1 MKLSHI
7 LISTVFLLTSCS
19 SDEPCPTLAIPNT
32 EQAYEEIEE
41 PVPDPV
47 HVNQHEL
54 SRFLNSNIL
63 PVSATSRS
71 NSITIDTVCGKDD
84 KPIIYVINYGNNNGF
99 ILVSAVKTAFPILAF
114 NDTGHYELHN
124 INPAA
129 KFGLENMALNVE
141 ESLSLPTDS
150 TARNANMWKTFEKLT
165 SANSRYNVYEDDFDS
180 WSPNLQEMYKQAELI
195 VRAEISHWNEE
206 VIAYLDGGLTDYILG
221 GVNEDEVYN
230 DAEGNCY
237 PQFMTRYMQLSVV
250 RHRIKDLLNNR
261 SPNCLSTNWD
271 QINGFNQS
279 YPRLENGSLAYA
291 GCVPVAIGQ
300 IMKYYKWPANYNWD
314 DMPDNL
320 ATKTTSDFLYQLA
333 KTGKATYNSDGTG
346 VTASNASNIFKKN
359 GYNTSGI
366 KELNSIGQLSG
377 AGRNPILILGEAY
390 DTATKKK
397 VGHAFIACGH
407 SEFAYIKNLD
417 LFTIVQPKIFQ
428 FQSGWE
434 IDHFYAANVYIN
446 WGYGGS
452 SNGFYNLNYLTV
464 NGHNYNRNLKYI
476 LATPNK

>member
-19 SDEPCPTLAIPNT
+19 SDEPCPTPAIPNT

-47 HVNQHEL
+47 QVNQHEL
-54 SRFLNSNIL
+54 SRFLNSNIS

-114 NDTGHYELHN
+114 NDTRHYELHD

-129 KFGLENMALNVE
+129 KFGLENIKLNVE
-141 ESLSLPTDS
+141 ETLSLPNDS
-150 TARNANMWKTFEKLT
+150 TAINVSIWKTFEFQP
-165 SANSRYNVYEDDFDS
+165 SAISRYNVYEDDYDS
-180 WSPNLQEMYKQAELI
+180 WPSDIQEKYRQSVFVMRDSVERWPRGEYG
-195 VRAEISHWNEE
+195 
-206 VIAYLDGGLTDYILG
+206 YLDGGFPENFFG
-221 GVNEDEVYN
+221 GVNEDEIYN
-230 DAEGNCY
+230 TAEGWCY
-237 PQFMTRYMQLSVV
+237 PQFMSRYIQLSAV
-250 RHRIKDLLNNR
+250 RHRTHVLIDYEVANSVN
-261 SPNCLSTNWD
+261 TNWN
-271 QINGFNQS
+271 QVNGFNQS
-279 YPRLENGSLAYA
+279 YPCLANGELAYA

-300 IMKYYKWPANYNWD
+300 IMRYHKWPSNYNWD
-314 DMPDNL
+314 DMPENS

-333 KTGKATYNSDGTG
+333 EAGNASYSINGTG
-346 VTASNASNIFKKN
+346 VTAPNALKIFQKN
-359 GYNTSGI
+359 GYNPGKLTDL
-366 KELNSIGQLSG
+366 KNIGQLARST
-377 AGRNPILILGEAY
+377 NQPILILGESY
-390 DTATKKK
+390 DSSTKITS
-397 VGHAFIACGH
+397 GHAFVACG
-407 SEFAYIKNLD
+407 FRQLAYEKFLD
-417 LFTIVQPKIFQ
+417 LYTIVQPKDFQ
-428 FQSGWE
+428 RLSSWS
-434 IDHFYAANVYIN
+434 IDSFSASNVYIN